1 MTKRKITILDYG
13 SGNIGSLVNIFRY
26 IGADPRVVEQ
36 PDAIQNDM
44 AIILPGVGHFA
55 HAVNNLETTGFAGVL
70 VDKVSAGVPLL
81 GICVGMQLLF
91 EKSEE
96 GNAKGLGLLK
106 GQVRCFDQAKMV
118 KKLPLP
124 NVGWRHAEPAND
136 IGVSLLSNMPSRPK
150 FYYVH
155 SYHAQ
160 CSDPSDMIIA
170 SEYGYRFTGAV
181 ARDNVTGFQFH
192 PEKSHVFGMTLLA
205 NWIERVDAE

>member
-13 SGNIGSLVNIFRY
+13 SGNIGSLVNIFHY
-26 IGADPRVVEQ
+26 IGANPRVVGR
-36 PDAIQNDM
+36 PDDIQNDA

-55 HAVNNLETTGFAGVL
+55 HAASNLETTGFAKAV
-70 VDKVSAGVPLL
+70 VDKVSTGVPLL

-96 GNAKGLGLLK
+96 GNAQGLGLLK
-106 GQVRCFDQAKMV
+106 GQVHYFDKAQFDE
-118 KKLPLP
+118 KLPLP
-124 NVGWRHAEPAND
+124 NVGWRHAEPGND

-155 SYHAQ
+155 SYHAK
-160 CSDPSDMIIA
+160 CADPNDEIIT
-170 SEYGYRFTGAV
+170 SEYGYRFTGGV
-181 ARDNVTGFQFH
+181 ARGNIMGFQFH

-205 NWIERVDAE
+205 NWMERFDAE